1 MSDPARAAAGAA
13 LVFATSLGI
22 AALGVTDP
30 NDIALSAWLQAVA
43 AGLLAGVLI
52 LLALHGRQQ
61 ARDDQ
66 ARQRELIEMAD
77 VGMSLTESDGRL
89 AQVNRR
95 YAEIVGR
102 SVEQLLT
109 LRFQDLTHPDDL
121 DSDLTQMAELLARQI
136 PYYRMQKRYL
146 RLDGSSVWVLLTVTL
161 AQSSGRASGLARRV
175 MRDEPPRFISTIQDI
190 SELRQTQDALQHQR
204 TQLEQVIRGIPD
216 CLTMRD
222 IDGRYQLVNPA
233 AERLIGRPAAEIL
246 GKRAEEVYRHGVMA
260 ETPEID
266 RRVIDRGEPVRH
278 EARLSG
284 DNGALATIDLVIS
297 PLVGPDQR
305 PYGVISV
312 GRDVTHERH
321 NLRLLEQASHR
332 NRELL
337 TEAERS
343 RLALLSLLE
352 DQRDAQA
359 ALSASEA
366 RLRAVVAA
374 LPDLIF
380 LFDAQTRLID
390 IWSSSDDNLLGP
402 REAFIGQRLS
412 EFLPHAL
419 AALATEEIRAAL
431 EHGKGQ
437 PFEYSLTLP
446 AGERWYEM
454 RTARVGH
461 DVALGVARDITRE
474 REARQAQRRTE
485 DNLLL
490 AVEGTGDGLWD
501 WDLISDNVGYSVA
514 FERLLR
520 YEGQTPFSARFLFRD
535 RLHPDD
541 RERCVNAVRDAIKQ
555 GIRFDATYRLMC
567 FDGEYRWF
575 QGRGMC
581 HRAPDGQPLR
591 FSGVLSDLSDRLRDE
606 ERLRLAAQVLDS
618 TQEGVMITNAQRRI
632 VSVNRAFTTLLGYT
646 EAEVLGRT
654 PRMLSSGRH
663 EAAFYDA
670 IWAELD
676 QTGQWKGEIWNR
688 RKDGELMP
696 ELLSISAVHDITGAI
711 SHYVG
716 VFADIS
722 RMKDSEARLEF
733 LAHHDPLT
741 RLPNRLLFNQQME
754 QALHQAQREHRRLAV
769 LLLDLDRFKD
779 INDSYGHLAGDE
791 LLQHVAQRLTGRLR
805 QSDTLARLG
814 GDEFAL
820 LMHDLRYDDDAAR
833 LASELLGALSQPWR
847 SSDGVEVNVGVSIG
861 ICIYPDHGQTSQAL
875 LQGADAALYR
885 AKGDGRGVYRYYADE
900 MTQSARERLHL
911 ETRLRRALVDDQLV
925 LHYQPQVELQTGR
938 IVGAEALV
946 RWMDPEHGLIP
957 PGRFIPVAETTG
969 LIGDIGAWVLA
980 EACRQGKAWLDE
992 GLPPLTLAVNVSPR
1006 QFRHA
1011 DLAAQVMQTLIETGL
1026 PAEQL
1031 ELELTEGALMEREQ
1045 EALDVLQ
1052 RLRAIGV
1059 GVAIDD
1065 FGTGYSSLAYLKRFP
1080 LDVLKIDRSFIADIP
1095 NDPDDMEIAAA
1106 VIAMGHSLGIRVLA
1120 EGVET
1125 VDQLAFLRFKH
1136 CDRYQGFLCS
1146 RPVPPDEFAA
1156 LLRAQITRADNEDP
1170 QPFDA

>member
-13 LVFATSLGI
+13 IVFVTSLCI
-22 AALGVTDP
+22 AALGAAELQ
-30 NDIALSAWLQAVA
+30 DIEPVSWLQAGA
-43 AGLLAGVLI
+43 TGLLSGVLI
-52 LLALHGRQQ
+52 LLALRGRQQ
-61 ARDDQ
+61 ARDEQ
-66 ARQRELIEMAD
+66 ARLRELIEMAD
-77 VGMSLTESDGRL
+77 VGMCLTEADGRL
-89 AQVNRR
+89 ASFNRR
-95 YAEIVGR
+95 YLEIVGWDAP
-102 SVEQLLT
+102 T
-109 LRFQDLTHPDDL
+109 LMTKRFQDFTHPDDL
-121 DSDLTQMAELLARQI
+121 ATDLQQMNDLVAGRI
-136 PYYRMQKRYL
+136 SRYRMQKRYL
-146 RLDGSSVWVLLTVTL
+146 RPDGSVVWALLAV
-161 AQSSGRASGLARRV
+161 SRAGSAERRPAS
-175 MRDEPPRFISTIQDI
+175 DQYIATIQDV
-190 SELRQTQDALQHQR
+190 SELHRVREALQLQR
-204 TQLEQVIRGIPD
+204 AQLEQVIRSIPD
-216 CLTMRD
+216 CLAMRD

-233 AERLIGRPAAEIL
+233 AERLIGLPAAEII
-246 GKRAEEVYRHGVMA
+246 GKRPEQVYRPDSMS

-266 RRVIDRGEPVRH
+266 RRVIDRGEPIRH
-278 EARLSG
+278 EARLTG
-284 DNGALATIDLVIS
+284 DNGAIATIDLVIS
-297 PLVGPDQR
+297 PLMGPDQR
-305 PYGVISV
+305 PHGVISV
-312 GRDVTHERH
+312 GRDVTRERH
-321 NLRLLEQASHR
+321 NLRLLEDAGQR

-337 TEAERS
+337 AEAERS

-352 DQRDAQA
+352 DQRASQV

-366 RLRAVVAA
+366 RLRAVVSA

-380 LFDAQTRLID
+380 LFDAQTRLLD
-390 IWSSSDDNLLGP
+390 IWSSSEESLLGP
-402 REAFIGQRLS
+402 REQFIGQRLS
-412 EFLPHAL
+412 DFLPPAL
-419 AALATEEIRAAL
+419 AAMASREITDALA
-431 EHGKGQ
+431 HGTGQ
-437 PFEYSLTLP
+437 PFEYSLPLP
-446 AGERWYEM
+446 SGERWFEM
-454 RTARVGH
+454 RTARSGDAV
-461 DVALGVARDITRE
+461 VLGIARDITRE
-474 REARQAQRRTE
+474 REARLARQRTE
-485 DNLLL
+485 ESLLL
-490 AVEGTGDGLWD
+490 AVEGSGDGLWD
-501 WDLISDNVGYSVA
+501 WDLTNDNIGYSST

-541 RERCVNAVRDAIKQ
+541 RERCVAAVRESINH

-581 HRAPDGQPLR
+581 HRSPDGQPLR

-618 TQEGVMITNAQRRI
+618 TQEGVMITDARRRI

-646 EAEVLGRT
+646 EQEVLGQT

-663 EAAFYDA
+663 EAEFYDA
-670 IWAELD
+670 ISAQLA

-688 RKDGELMP
+688 RKDGELIP
-696 ELLSISAVHDITGAI
+696 ELLSISAVHDVTGAV

-722 RMKDSEARLEF
+722 LMKDSEARLEF

-741 RLPNRLLFNQQME
+741 RLPNRLMFNQQIE
-754 QALHQAQREHRRLAV
+754 QALHQAQRERRRLAV

-820 LMHDLRYDDDAAR
+820 LMHDLRHDDDAAR
-833 LASELLGALSQPWR
+833 LASELLAALSQPWR

-885 AKGDGRGVYRYYADE
+885 AKGDGRGVYRYFADE
-900 MTQSARERLHL
+900 MTQSARERLHM
-911 ETRLRRALVDDQLV
+911 ENRLRRALVDDQLV

-980 EACRQGKAWLDE
+980 EACRQGKAWLDQ
-992 GLPPLTLAVNVSPR
+992 GLPALTLAVNVSPR

-1045 EALDVLQ
+1045 EALGVLQ

-1059 GVAIDD
+1059 GIAIDD

-1146 RPVPPDEFAA
+1146 KPVPPDEFAA
-1156 LLRAQITRADNEDP
+1156 LLRAQGHVTAEARLRP
-1170 QPFDA
+1170 L

>member
-13 LVFATSLGI
+13 LVTATSLCF
-22 AALGVTDP
+22 AALGVTDLK
-30 NDIALSAWLQAVA
+30 DVDTLSWLQAVA
-43 AGLLAGVLI
+43 SGLLAGVLI
-52 LLALHGRQQ
+52 LLALRGRQQ
-61 ARDDQ
+61 ARDEA
-66 ARQRELIEMAD
+66 ARLAELIEMAD
-77 VGMSLTESDGRL
+77 VGMSLTEADGRL
-89 AQVNRR
+89 SHVNRR
-95 YAEIVGR
+95 YAEIVAR
-102 SVEQLLT
+102 TPEQLLA

-121 DSDLTQMAELLARQI
+121 DADLTQMVELLAHRI

-146 RLDGSSVWVLLTVTL
+146 RPDGSSVWVLLTVTL
-161 AQSSGRASGLARRV
+161 ARGDRRGDD
-175 MRDEPPRFISTIQDI
+175 DEQRFISTIQDI
-190 SELRQTQDALQHQR
+190 SELRSTQEALHLQR
-204 TQLEQVIRGIPD
+204 AQLEQIIRSIPD
-216 CLTMRD
+216 CLAMRD
-222 IDGRYQLVNPA
+222 IEGRYQLVNPA
-233 AERLIGRPAAEIL
+233 AERLIGRPVAEIIGRL
-246 GKRAEEVYRHGVMA
+246 PEEVYRADSMT
-260 ETPEID
+260 ETREID
-266 RRVIDRGEPVRH
+266 RRVIDRGEPIRR
-278 EARLSG
+278 EALLTGESG
-284 DNGALATIDLVIS
+284 ATATIDLVIS

-312 GRDVTHERH
+312 GRDVSRERH
-321 NLRLLEQASHR
+321 NLRLLEYAGQR
-332 NRELL
+332 NRDLL
-337 TEAERS
+337 AEAERS

-352 DQRDAQA
+352 DQRAAQV

-366 RLRAVVAA
+366 RLRAVVSA

-380 LFDAQTRLID
+380 LIAADGRLID
-390 IWSSSDDNLLGP
+390 IWSSSEESLLGP
-402 REAFIGQRLS
+402 REQFIGQRLS
-412 EFLPHAL
+412 DFLPPAL
-419 AALATEEIRAAL
+419 AALAMQEIRTAL
-431 EHGKGQ
+431 QQGTGQ
-437 PFEYSLTLP
+437 PFEYSLPLP
-446 AGERWYEM
+446 AGERWFEM
-454 RTARVGH
+454 RTARSGDEV
-461 DVALGVARDITRE
+461 VLGIARDITRE
-474 REARQAQRRTE
+474 REARLAQQRTE
-485 DNLLL
+485 ESLLL
-490 AVEGTGDGLWD
+490 AVEGSGDGLWD
-501 WDLISDNVGYSVA
+501 WDLTNDNIGYSNT

-520 YEGQTPFSARFLFRD
+520 YEGQTPFSARFLFRE

-541 RERCVNAVRDAIKQ
+541 RDRCVAAVRDSINH
-555 GIRFDATYRLMC
+555 GHRFDATYRLMC

-581 HRAPDGQPLR
+581 HRGPDGQPAR

-618 TQEGVMITNAQRRI
+618 TQEGVMITDARRRI
-632 VSVNRAFTTLLGYT
+632 VSVNRAFTALLGYT
-646 EAEVLGRT
+646 EAEVLGKT
-654 PRMLSSGRH
+654 PRVLSSGRH
-663 EAAFYDA
+663 DAEFYEA
-670 IWAELD
+670 IWAQLA

-688 RKDGELMP
+688 RKDGELLP
-696 ELLSISAVHDITGAI
+696 ELLSISAVHDITGAV

-722 RMKDSEARLEF
+722 LMKDSEARLEF

-741 RLPNRLLFNQQME
+741 RLPNRLMFNQQIE

-820 LMHDLRYDDDAAR
+820 LMHDLRHDDDAAR
-833 LASELLGALSQPWR
+833 LAGELLAALSQPWR

-911 ETRLRRALVDDQLV
+911 ENRLRRALVDNQLV

-946 RWMDPEHGLIP
+946 RWMDPEHGLIQP
-957 PGRFIPVAETTG
+957 ARFIPVAETTG

-980 EACRQGKAWLDE
+980 EACRQGKAWLDQ

-1026 PAEQL
+1026 PAEHL

-1045 EALDVLQ
+1045 EALGVLQ

-1059 GVAIDD
+1059 GIAIDD

-1146 RPVPPDEFAA
+1146 RPIPPDDFAA
-1156 LLRAQITRADNEDP
+1156 LLRAQRPLDP
-1170 QPFDA
+1170 ERLREP

>member
-13 LVFATSLGI
+13 LVLASSLCV
-22 AALGVTDP
+22 AALGVVDLQDVETV
-30 NDIALSAWLQAVA
+30 SWLQATGA
-43 AGLLAGVLI
+43 AVLSGVLI
-52 LLALHGRQQ
+52 LLALRGRQQ
-61 ARDDQ
+61 ARDEQ
-66 ARQRELIEMAD
+66 ARLRELFEMAD

-89 AQVNRR
+89 SHVNRR
-95 YAEIVGR
+95 YAEIVSR
-102 SVEQLLT
+102 TPEQLLA

-121 DSDLTQMAELLARQI
+121 DADLSQMAELLAHRI

-146 RLDGSSVWVLLTVTL
+146 RPDGSSVWVLLTVTL
-161 AQSSGRASGLARRV
+161 ANDAVRHGRSRRT
-175 MRDEPPRFISTIQDI
+175 RRHDESPRFISTIQDI
-190 SELRQTQDALQHQR
+190 SELRAAQEALQLQR
-204 TQLEQVIRGIPD
+204 TQLEQIIRSIPD
-216 CLTMRD
+216 CLAMRD
-222 IDGRYQLVNPA
+222 VDGRYQLVNPA
-233 AERLIGRPAAEIL
+233 AERLIGRPAAEII
-246 GKRAEEVYRHGVMA
+246 GKRPEQVYRPDSMS
-260 ETPEID
+260 ETAEID
-266 RRVIDRGEPVRH
+266 RRVIDRGEPIRH
-278 EARLSG
+278 EARLTG
-284 DNGALATIDLVIS
+284 ENGAIATIDLVIS
-297 PLVGPDQR
+297 PLLGPDQR
-305 PYGVISV
+305 PHGVISV
-312 GRDVTHERH
+312 GRDVSRERH
-321 NLRLLEQASHR
+321 NLRLLEDAGLR

-337 TEAERS
+337 AEAERS

-352 DQRDAQA
+352 DQRASQA
-359 ALSASEA
+359 ALAASEA
-366 RLRAVVAA
+366 RLRAVVSA

-390 IWSSSDDNLLGP
+390 IWTSQEDSLLGP
-402 REAFIGQRLS
+402 REQFIGQRLS
-412 EFLPHAL
+412 DFLPPAL
-419 AALATEEIRAAL
+419 AALANREIEAAL
-431 EHGKGQ
+431 AQGTGQ
-437 PFEYSLTLP
+437 PFEYSLSLP
-446 AGERWYEM
+446 SGERWFEM
-454 RTARVGH
+454 RTARSGDAV
-461 DVALGVARDITRE
+461 VLGIARDITRE
-474 REARQAQRRTE
+474 REARLAQQRTE
-485 DNLLL
+485 ESLLL
-490 AVEGTGDGLWD
+490 AVEGSGDGLWD
-501 WDLISDNVGYSVA
+501 WDLTNDNVGYSVA

-520 YEGQTPFSARFLFRD
+520 YEGQTPFSARFLFRE

-541 RERCVNAVRDAIKQ
+541 RERCVAAVRESVNH
-555 GIRFDATYRLMC
+555 GTRFDATYRLMC

-581 HRAPDGQPLR
+581 HRSPDGQPLR

-618 TQEGVMITNAQRRI
+618 TQEGVMITDARRRI

-663 EAAFYDA
+663 EPEFYDA
-670 IWAELD
+670 IWAQLE

-688 RKDGELMP
+688 RKDGELLP
-696 ELLSISAVHDITGAI
+696 ELLSISAVHDVTGAI

-741 RLPNRLLFNQQME
+741 RLPNRLMFNQQIE
-754 QALHQAQREHRRLAV
+754 QALHQAQREGRRLAV

-820 LMHDLRYDDDAAR
+820 LMHDLRHDDDAAR
-833 LASELLGALSQPWR
+833 LAGELLAALSQPWR

-885 AKGDGRGVYRYYADE
+885 AKGDGRGVYRYFADE

-911 ETRLRRALVDDQLV
+911 ENRLRRALVDGHLV

-980 EACRQGKAWLDE
+980 EACRQGKAWLDQ
-992 GLPPLTLAVNVSPR
+992 GLPTLTLAVNVSPR

-1026 PAEQL
+1026 PAEHL

-1045 EALDVLQ
+1045 EALGVLQ

-1059 GVAIDD
+1059 GIAIDD

-1095 NDPDDMEIAAA
+1095 NDPDDMEIASA

-1125 VDQLAFLRFKH
+1125 VDQLAFLRFKQ

-1146 RPVPPDEFAA
+1146 KPVPPDEFAA
-1156 LLRAQITRADNEDP
+1156 LLRAQGERPAH
-1170 QPFDA
+1170 

>member
-1 MSDPARAAAGAA
+1 MTDTTRTAACAA
-13 LVFATSLGI
+13 LVLAASLGVAALGSAGWGPTALGQAGI
-22 AALGVTDP
+22 AALLAG
-30 NDIALSAWLQAVA
+30 
-43 AGLLAGVLI
+43 GLLAWALRRRRIAEAAHAQFRDLI
-52 LLALHGRQQ
+52 DL
-61 ARDDQ
+61 
-66 ARQRELIEMAD
+66 AD

-89 AQVNRR
+89 SHVNRR
-95 YAEIVGR
+95 YAEIVSR
-102 SVEQLLT
+102 TPEQLLAM
-109 LRFQDLTHPDDL
+109 RFHELTHPDDL
-121 DSDLTQMAELLARQI
+121 DADLQQMAELLAHRI
-136 PYYRMQKRYL
+136 PFYRMQKRYL
-146 RLDGSSVWVLLTVTL
+146 RPDGSSVWVLLTVTL
-161 AQSSGRASGLARRV
+161 AHEDRR
-175 MRDEPPRFISTIQDI
+175 RGAADAGHAPTRFISTIQDI
-190 SELRQTQDALQHQR
+190 SELRAAQDALHLQR
-204 TQLEQVIRGIPD
+204 TQLEQIIRSIPD
-216 CLTMRD
+216 CLAVRD
-222 IDGRYQLVNPA
+222 IGGRYQLVNPA
-233 AERLIGRPAAEIL
+233 AERLIGRPAAEII
-246 GKRAEEVYRHGVMA
+246 GRTPDEVYRGGA
-260 ETPEID
+260 PSETVDID
-266 RRVIDRGEPVRH
+266 RQVLERGEPIRR
-278 EARLSG
+278 EAQLTG
-284 DNGALATIDLVIS
+284 EAGAQASIDLVIS
-297 PLVGPDQR
+297 PLLGPDQR
-305 PYGVISV
+305 PHGVISV
-312 GRDVTHERH
+312 GRDVTRERH
-321 NLRLLEQASHR
+321 NLHVLEQAGQR

-337 TEAERS
+337 AEAERS

-352 DQRDAQA
+352 DQREAQVALA
-359 ALSASEA
+359 ASAA
-366 RLRAVVAA
+366 QLRAVVSA

-380 LFDAQTRLID
+380 LFDADARLVD
-390 IWSSSDDNLLGP
+390 VWTSNEQNLLGP
-402 REAFIGQRLS
+402 RDSFVGKRLN
-412 EFLPHAL
+412 EFLPPAL
-419 AALATEEIRAAL
+419 AAQAEERIRRTLAGE
-431 EHGKGQ
+431 Q
-437 PFEYSLTLP
+437 PDPFEYSLALP
-446 AGERWYEM
+446 DGEHWFEM
-454 RTARVGH
+454 RTARAGDEV
-461 DVALGVARDITRE
+461 VLGVARDITGE
-474 REARQAQRRTE
+474 RNARQAQRRTE
-485 DNLLL
+485 ESLLL
-490 AVEGTGDGLWD
+490 AIDGTGDGLWD
-501 WDLISDNVGYSVA
+501 VDLQTGQGSYSSSC
-514 FERLLR
+514 ERLLR
-520 YEGQTPFSARFLFRD
+520 YAGDAPFASAFRP
-535 RLHPDD
+535 LEHVHPED
-541 RERCVNAVRDAIKQ
+541 RERTRAAARDAIDD
-555 GIRFDATYRLMC
+555 GTRFDATFRMLCY
-567 FDGEYRWF
+567 DGENRWF
-575 QGRGMC
+575 HGRGMC
-581 HRAPDGQPLR
+581 HRDAQGKPMR
-591 FSGVLSDLSDRLRDE
+591 FSGVLSDLTDRLRDE

-618 TQEGVMITNAQRRI
+618 TQEGVMITDARRRI
-632 VSVNRAFTTLLGYT
+632 VSVNRAFTDLLGYT
-646 EAEVLGRT
+646 EAEVMGRS

-663 EAAFYDA
+663 EASFYEA
-670 IWAELD
+670 MWAQLD

-688 RKDGELMP
+688 RKDGELVP
-696 ELLSISAVHDITGAI
+696 ELLSISGVRDVTGKF

-722 RMKDSEARLEF
+722 LMKDSEARLEF

-741 RLPNRLLFNQQME
+741 RLPNRLLFNQQIE
-754 QALHQAQREHRRLAV
+754 QALHQAQRENRRLAV

-861 ICIYPDHGQTSQAL
+861 ICIYPDHGQNAQAL

-885 AKGDGRGVYRYYADE
+885 AKGDGRGVYRYFADE

-911 ETRLRRALVDDQLV
+911 ETRLRRALVENQLL
-925 LHYQPQVELQTGR
+925 LHYQPQVELHSGR

-1006 QFRHA
+1006 QFRHV

-1026 PAEQL
+1026 PAERL

-1045 EALDVLQ
+1045 EALHVLQ

-1059 GVAIDD
+1059 GIAIDD

-1146 RPVPPDEFAA
+1146 RPIPPDEFAA
-1156 LLRAQITRADNEDP
+1156 LLRVQGMRGDEGEG
-1170 QPFDA
+1170 

>member
-1 MSDPARAAAGAA
+1 MSDITRAAAGAA
-13 LVFATSLGI
+13 LVLLTGLCVS
-22 AALGVTDP
+22 ALGPAGLDV
-30 NDIALSAWLQAVA
+30 AGAWQAGASAA
-43 AGLLAGVLI
+43 AGGA
-52 LLALHGRQQ
+52 LLALALRHRRKASDAHEQM
-61 ARDDQ
+61 
-66 ARQRELIEMAD
+66 RELIDLAD
-77 VGMSLTESDGRL
+77 VGMSLTEADGRL
-89 AQVNRR
+89 AHVNRR

-102 SVEQLLT
+102 TPEQLLAM
-109 LRFQDLTHPDDL
+109 RFQELTHPDDL
-121 DSDLTQMAELLARQI
+121 DADLGQMAELLAHRI
-136 PYYRMQKRYL
+136 PYYRLQKRYL
-146 RLDGSSVWVLLTVTL
+146 RPDGSPVWVLLTVTL
-161 AQSSGRASGLARRV
+161 VRTEGRVGLHGG
-175 MRDEPPRFISTIQDI
+175 PIRFISTIQDI
-190 SELRQTQDALQHQR
+190 SELQAAQEALGLQR
-204 TQLEQVIRGIPD
+204 TQLEQIIRSIPD
-216 CLTMRD
+216 YIAVRD
-222 IDGRYQLVNPA
+222 IAGRYQLVNPA
-233 AERLIGRPAAEIL
+233 AERLIGRPASEIV
-246 GKRAEEVYRHGVMA
+246 GQTPEAVYRDGTLA
-260 ETPEID
+260 DAREID
-266 RRVIDRGEPVRH
+266 RLVLDRGEPIRRETVLVGRAG
-278 EARLSG
+278 EQFSV
-284 DNGALATIDLVIS
+284 DLVIS
-297 PLVGPDQR
+297 PLLGPDQR
-305 PYGVISV
+305 PHGVISV
-312 GRDVTHERH
+312 GRDVTRERH
-321 NLRLLEQASHR
+321 NLRLLEQAGQR
-332 NRELL
+332 NLELL
-337 TEAERS
+337 AEAERS

-352 DQRDAQA
+352 DQREAQQ
-359 ALSASEA
+359 ALSASA
-366 RLRAVVAA
+366 AHLHAVVSA

-380 LFDAQTRLID
+380 LFDHDARPVD
-390 IWSSSDDNLLGP
+390 IWTSDEANLLGP
-402 REAFIGQRLS
+402 RERFIGKRLD
-412 EFLPHAL
+412 EFLPPGL
-419 AALATEEIRAAL
+419 AELAEGRIRQTLAGARPA
-431 EHGKGQ
+431 
-437 PFEYSLTLP
+437 PFEYSLDLP
-446 AGERWYEM
+446 GGMRWFEM
-454 RTARVGH
+454 RTARAGAQV
-461 DVALGVARDITRE
+461 VLGIARDITGE
-474 REARQAQRRTE
+474 HNARLAQRRTE
-485 DNLLL
+485 ESLLL
-490 AVEGTGDGLWD
+490 AIDGTGDGLWD
-501 WDLISDNVGYSVA
+501 WDLVTGQGSYSNSC
-514 FERLLR
+514 ERLLR
-520 YEGQTPFSARFLFRD
+520 YEGVEPFASVLRPRE
-535 RLHPDD
+535 RLHPEDL
-541 RERCVNAVRDAIKQ
+541 ERTLAAAHDAIDH
-555 GIRFDATYRLMC
+555 GTRFNATFRLLC
-567 FDGEYRWF
+567 YDGEHRWF
-575 QGRGMC
+575 HGRGMC
-581 HRAPDGQPLR
+581 HRDAQGKPLR
-591 FSGVLSDLSDRLRDE
+591 FSGVLSDLTDRLRDE

-618 TQEGVMITNAQRRI
+618 TQEGVMITDAQRRI
-632 VSVNRAFTTLLGYT
+632 VSVNRAFTVLLGYT

-663 EAAFYDA
+663 EAGFYDA
-670 IWAELD
+670 MWTQLA

-696 ELLSISAVHDITGAI
+696 ELLSISAVRDDSGTI

-722 RMKDSEARLEF
+722 LMKDSEARLEF

-741 RLPNRLLFNQQME
+741 RLPNRLLFNQQIE
-754 QALHQAQREHRRLAV
+754 LALHQAQRENRRLAV

-861 ICIYPDHGQTSQAL
+861 ICIYPDHGQSSQAL

-885 AKGDGRGVYRYYADE
+885 AKGDGRGVYRYFADE

-911 ETRLRRALVDDQLV
+911 ENRLRRALVENQLV
-925 LHYQPQVELQTGR
+925 LHYQPQVELQSGR

-1045 EALDVLQ
+1045 EALGVLQ

-1146 RPVPPDEFAA
+1146 RPVPPNEFAA
-1156 LLRAQITRADNEDP
+1156 LLRAQGPRGDVLEG
-1170 QPFDA
+1170 